1 MKKYLFSFLLMIIFL
16 ASFLTNLQAQQYN
29 PAEQVL
35 AQDGKIYV
43 VVAVLGT
50 ILLGFLG
57 YVVFLDKKIT
67 KIEEQIKK
75 EVRD

>member
-1 MKKYLFSFLLMIIFL
+1 MKKHLFSFLLMIIFL
-16 ASFLTNLQAQQYN
+16 VNSPTNLQAQQYN
-29 PAEQVL
+29 AAEQVL

-57 YVVFLDKKIT
+57 YVLFLDKKIT

-75 EVRD
+75 EQK

>member
-16 ASFLTNLQAQQYN
+16 TNSLTSLQAQQYN
-29 PAEQVL
+29 AAEQIL

-75 EVRD
+75 EGK

>member
-16 ASFLTNLQAQQYN
+16 TNSLTSLQAQQYN
-29 PAEQVL
+29 AAEQVL

-75 EVRD
+75 EGK

>member
-16 ASFLTNLQAQQYN
+16 TNSLTNLQAQQYN

-43 VVAVLGT
+43 VVAVLST

-75 EVRD
+75 SK

>member
-16 ASFLTNLQAQQYN
+16 VNSPTSLQAQQYN
-29 PAEQVL
+29 AAEQVL

-75 EVRD
+75 EGK

>member
-16 ASFLTNLQAQQYN
+16 TNSLTSLQAQQYN
-29 PAEQVL
+29 AAEQVL
-35 AQDGKIYV
+35 VQDGKIYV

-75 EVRD
+75 EGK

>member
-16 ASFLTNLQAQQYN
+16 VNSFTSLQAQQYN
-29 PAEQVL
+29 PAEQIL

-57 YVVFLDKKIT
+57 YVVFLDRKIT
-67 KIEEQIKK
+67 KIEEQMKK
-75 EVRD
+75 

>member
-1 MKKYLFSFLLMIIFL
+1 MKQFCFTIITVILSALSAFAQ
-16 ASFLTNLQAQQYN
+16 ASDVAMADQMRT
-29 PAEQVL
+29 
-35 AQDGKIYV
+35 DGKIYV

-75 EVRD
+75 EGK

>member
-16 ASFLTNLQAQQYN
+16 TNSLTSLQAQQYN
-29 PAEQVL
+29 AAEQVL

-43 VVAVLGT
+43 VVAVLGI

-75 EVRD
+75 EGK

>member
-1 MKKYLFSFLLMIIFL
+1 MKKHLFSFLLMIIFL
-16 ASFLTNLQAQQYN
+16 VSSLTTLQAQQYN
-29 PAEQVL
+29 PAEQIL

-57 YVVFLDKKIT
+57 YVLFLDKKIT

-75 EVRD
+75 EQK